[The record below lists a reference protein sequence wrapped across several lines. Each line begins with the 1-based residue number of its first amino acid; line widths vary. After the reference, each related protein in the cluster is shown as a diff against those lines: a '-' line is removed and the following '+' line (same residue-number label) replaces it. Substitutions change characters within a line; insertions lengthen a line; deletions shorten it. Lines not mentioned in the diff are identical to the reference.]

1 VNLLSLW
8 PISAIAR
15 HREEMAARINLTLP
29 VNSAFWRARQKK
41 EGELLYVVVGDSTA
55 QGIGASKPN
64 RGYVQIVADRL
75 AAETGRTVRTINLSV
90 AGARLR
96 DALAIQ
102 VPKLA
107 GLKPDLLT
115 VAIGAND
122 VASFTKKRFT
132 AEVDELFAQLPNTA
146 IVADL
151 PCFHI
156 PQRERIVAVANRI
169 LRATAERHGLGVVP
183 LHAVTKRQGIVRAVY
198 QAAGDLFHPN
208 DRGYVVWASAFLPA
222 VAARAATLR
231 AEADGEPEGEAAQAP
246 AVEPGTEGSLLDG
259 GEFLDVARGA

>member
-1 VNLLSLW
+1 MNLLSLW
-8 PISAIAR
+8 PISLIVKR
-15 HREEMAARINLTLP
+15 REAQAARINLTLP

-41 EGELLYVVVGDSTA
+41 KGELLYVVIGDSTA

-102 VPKLA
+102 MPKLTE
-107 GLKPDLLT
+107 LKPDLLT

-122 VASFTKKRFT
+122 VGSFTKKRFT
-132 AEVDELFAQLPNTA
+132 AEIDELFAQLPKTA

-156 PQRERIVAVANRI
+156 PQRERIVLVANRI
-169 LRATAERHGLGVVP
+169 LRAAAETHGLEVVP

-222 VAARAATLR
+222 VVARASRLR
-231 AEADGEPEGEAAQAP
+231 DRTEPSP
-246 AVEPGTEGSLLDG
+246 VP
-259 GEFLDVARGA
+259 

>member
-1 VNLLSLW
+1 MNLLSLW
-8 PISAIAR
+8 PISLIVQ
-15 HREEMAARINLTLP
+15 HREAQAARINLTLP
-29 VNSAFWRARQKK
+29 MNSAFWRARQKK
-41 EGELLYVVVGDSTA
+41 KGELLYVVIGDSTA

-75 AAETGRTVRTINLSV
+75 AAETGRSVRTVNLSV

-102 VPKLA
+102 MPKLR

-122 VASFTKKRFT
+122 VASFTKKRFS
-132 AEVDELFAQLPNTA
+132 AEIDELFAQLPKTA

-156 PQRERIVAVANRI
+156 PQSERIVTVANRI
-169 LRATAERHGLGVVP
+169 LRAAAARHELSVVP

-208 DRGYVVWASAFLPA
+208 DRGYVVWASAFLPE
-222 VAARAATLR
+222 VAARASTLR
-231 AEADGEPEGEAAQAP
+231 DRP
-246 AVEPGTEGSLLDG
+246 LLEG
-259 GEFLDVARGA
+259 GELLDVARGA